1 MNIAERILR
10 VPYVWESLR
19 KMGLLKWRQERD
31 YQRLIKAQKE
41 IDARLAEKKKKGE
54 RVNVVFVCHR
64 PQLWT
69 TLIRCQDLCCTS
81 EKQDQ
86 RAGLF
91 E

>member
-1 MNIAERILR
+1 MEERKHKMNIAERILR

-69 TLIRCQDLCCTS
+69 TLKGVYEVLK
-81 EKQDQ
+81 EDQ
-86 RAGLF
+86 KK
-91 E
+91 